1 MNKHEIPCEEALPCC
16 PDSDHNSNNTILNCG
31 KGNSLLLPL
40 GGSGGCGCGPKS
52 GPPAL
57 VVGTV
62 TLDTVG
68 LHDFVVKVDFSS
80 LINFKATSREGRLFL
95 GIIFQ
100 LSKICD
106 GGTKIPLG
114 TWIFEKKA
122 DSFDPVAFCC
132 NPEGI
137 APDHGVVSVNDLA
150 PFNFSWCEC
159 HSCPGCCTY
168 ILEIIDFDS
177 AFIDFA
183 AITNIS
189 FTAMA
194 V

>member
-1 MNKHEIPCEEALPCC
+1 MNNHEYPCEEALHCY
-16 PDSDHNSNNTILNCG
+16 PDPDHNSNNTMLNCG

-40 GGSGGCGCGPKS
+40 GGSSCGGGPKS
-52 GPPAL
+52 RPPAL

-62 TLDTVG
+62 TLDTTG
-68 LHDFVVKVDFSS
+68 RNNSVVKLDFSN
-80 LINFKATSREGRLFL
+80 LISYKATSHKGRLFL

-100 LSKICD
+100 LSKICNS
-106 GGTKIPLG
+106 GSKIPLG

-132 NPEGI
+132 NSEGI
-137 APDHGVVSVNDLA
+137 GPDHGVVLVSDQA

-159 HSCPGCCTY
+159 HTCPGCCTY
-168 ILEIIDFDS
+168 ILEIIDYDS

-183 AITNIS
+183 AITNIN